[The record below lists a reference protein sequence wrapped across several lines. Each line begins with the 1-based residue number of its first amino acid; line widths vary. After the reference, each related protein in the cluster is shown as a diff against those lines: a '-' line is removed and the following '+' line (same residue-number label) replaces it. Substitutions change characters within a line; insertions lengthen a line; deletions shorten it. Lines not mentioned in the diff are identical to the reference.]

1 MASLILVGEIKV
13 YEGATSQRS
22 SHCRYPVVEL
32 RARMHRR
39 ASFYVYTVWLPNF
52 LLVTLAFLV
61 LTIENDDSKDCDSKD
76 VSERVGLIVTL
87 LLASIGYRASIE
99 LPRTSTLSW
108 LDAYLLACIAA
119 LFTLAVFAFWEA
131 EITPWTSPPP
141 SPSKP
146 NCRFKYCASS
156 SAMESPTNNTN
167 GLEWVRKPWST
178 ARASPENMSPFGTE
192 SDSKS
197 DAGAPPPPTPP
208 PPSPPPPMPPPPS
221 PPPPIPPPPPPSPP
235 PSPPPPPP
243 PPPSLP
249 LLGLIIVGGICLDQ
263 ACRRKPNGTVEGT
276 RRSTVALTT
285 AIFVA
290 LAAVFI
296 RTPTPNHELLKNL
309 DSPVEICFLIWLFLN
324 LEFFLLYF
332 IRSPLLQPSINCAPE
347 PRESL
352 IAVPIAKLAAAATH
366 GPGTIPARAATSPA
380 RDRHLHRVAFA
391 TSTRSTLRSAP
402 PSIPTLPRFDSIVST
417 VSVSSVDSESY
428 FF

>member
-22 SHCRYPVVEL
+22 SYCRYPVVEL

-61 LTIENDDSKDCDSKD
+61 LTIENDEG

-131 EITPWTSPPP
+131 EITRRRVAQASI
-141 SPSKP
+141 
-146 NCRFKYCASS
+146 CASI
-156 SAMESPTNNTN
+156 
-167 GLEWVRKPWST
+167 G
-178 ARASPENMSPFGTE
+178 ASL
-192 SDSKS
+192 D
-197 DAGAPPPPTPP
+197 
-208 PPSPPPPMPPPPS
+208 
-221 PPPPIPPPPPPSPP
+221 
-235 PSPPPPPP
+235 
-243 PPPSLP
+243 L
-249 LLGLIIVGGICLDQ
+249 CLHL
-263 ACRRKPNGTVEGT
+263 RKPNGTVEGT

-428 FF
+428 SF

>member
-22 SHCRYPVVEL
+22 SYCRYPVVEL

-61 LTIENDDSKDCDSKD
+61 LRNENDDSKGVSERNDLSED
-76 VSERVGLIVTL
+76 VSENKKVIERVGLIVTL

-131 EITPWTSPPP
+131 EIT
-141 SPSKP
+141 
-146 NCRFKYCASS
+146 
-156 SAMESPTNNTN
+156 
-167 GLEWVRKPWST
+167 RKRGSQL
-178 ARASPENMSPFGTE
+178 G
-192 SDSKS
+192 
-197 DAGAPPPPTPP
+197 
-208 PPSPPPPMPPPPS
+208 
-221 PPPPIPPPPPPSPP
+221 
-235 PSPPPPPP
+235 
-243 PPPSLP
+243 LP
-249 LLGLIIVGGICLDQ
+249 LLGLIIVGGICLIG
-263 ACRRKPNGTVEGT
+263 KPNGTVEGT

-428 FF
+428 SF

>member
-22 SHCRYPVVEL
+22 SYCRYPVVEL

-39 ASFYVYTVWLPNF
+39 ASFYVYSVWLPNF

-61 LTIENDDSKDCDSKD
+61 LTIASDK

-119 LFTLAVFAFWEA
+119 LFTLAVFAFWKA
-131 EITPWTSPPP
+131 EITWKRGSQL
-141 SPSKP
+141 
-146 NCRFKYCASS
+146 
-156 SAMESPTNNTN
+156 
-167 GLEWVRKPWST
+167 G
-178 ARASPENMSPFGTE
+178 
-192 SDSKS
+192 
-197 DAGAPPPPTPP
+197 
-208 PPSPPPPMPPPPS
+208 
-221 PPPPIPPPPPPSPP
+221 
-235 PSPPPPPP
+235 
-243 PPPSLP
+243 LP
-249 LLGLIIVGGICLDQ
+249 LLGLIIVGGICLIG
-263 ACRRKPNGTVEGT
+263 KPNGTVERT

-285 AIFVA
+285 AIFVT

-296 RTPTPNHELLKNL
+296 RTPTPNHELLENL
-309 DSPVEICFLIWLFLN
+309 DSPVEICFLIWMLLN
-324 LEFFLLYF
+324 LGFFLLYF

-428 FF
+428 SF

>member
-22 SHCRYPVVEL
+22 SYCRYPVVEL

-61 LTIENDDSKDCDSKD
+61 LTIASDK
-76 VSERVGLIVTL
+76 VSERVELIVTL

-119 LFTLAVFAFWEA
+119 LFTLAVFAFWKA
-131 EITPWTSPPP
+131 ETTWKRISQL
-141 SPSKP
+141 
-146 NCRFKYCASS
+146 
-156 SAMESPTNNTN
+156 
-167 GLEWVRKPWST
+167 G
-178 ARASPENMSPFGTE
+178 
-192 SDSKS
+192 
-197 DAGAPPPPTPP
+197 
-208 PPSPPPPMPPPPS
+208 
-221 PPPPIPPPPPPSPP
+221 
-235 PSPPPPPP
+235 
-243 PPPSLP
+243 LP
-249 LLGLIIVGGICLDQ
+249 LLGLIIVGGICLIG
-263 ACRRKPNGTVEGT
+263 KPNGTVERT

-296 RTPTPNHELLKNL
+296 RTPTPNHELLENL
-309 DSPVEICFLIWLFLN
+309 DSPVEICFLIWLLLN
-324 LEFFLLYF
+324 LEFFMLFF

-352 IAVPIAKLAAAATH
+352 IAVPIAKLAAVATH
-366 GPGTIPARAATSPA
+366 GLHQNVPGMSASGTKPARAATSPA
-380 RDRHLHRVAFA
+380 RDQHLHRVAFS
-391 TSTRSTLRSAP
+391 TSTRSTQRSAT
-402 PSIPTLPRFDSIVST
+402 PSSQPLLRECSHLLRRGSSMSEN
-417 VSVSSVDSESY
+417 SVSSVDSERGRRWRRDGG
-428 FF
+428 

>member
-22 SHCRYPVVEL
+22 SYCRYPVVEL

-61 LTIENDDSKDCDSKD
+61 LTIASDKVTT
-76 VSERVGLIVTL
+76 VSERVGSIVTL

-119 LFTLAVFAFWEA
+119 LFTLAVFAYWKA
-131 EITPWTSPPP
+131 EITWKRGSQL
-141 SPSKP
+141 
-146 NCRFKYCASS
+146 
-156 SAMESPTNNTN
+156 
-167 GLEWVRKPWST
+167 G
-178 ARASPENMSPFGTE
+178 
-192 SDSKS
+192 
-197 DAGAPPPPTPP
+197 
-208 PPSPPPPMPPPPS
+208 
-221 PPPPIPPPPPPSPP
+221 
-235 PSPPPPPP
+235 
-243 PPPSLP
+243 LP
-249 LLGLIIVGGICLDQ
+249 LLGLIIVGGICLIG
-263 ACRRKPNGTVEGT
+263 KPNGTVERT

-309 DSPVEICFLIWLFLN
+309 DIGPVEICFLIWLFLN

-402 PSIPTLPRFDSIVST
+402 PSIPTLRRFDSIVST

-428 FF
+428 SF

>member
-22 SHCRYPVVEL
+22 SYCRYPVVEL

-61 LTIENDDSKDCDSKD
+61 LKIEKDEG

-119 LFTLAVFAFWEA
+119 LFTLAVFAFWDV
-131 EITPWTSPPP
+131 EITW
-141 SPSKP
+141 K
-146 NCRFKYCASS
+146 RI
-156 SAMESPTNNTN
+156 
-167 GLEWVRKPWST
+167 LELL
-178 ARASPENMSPFGTE
+178 
-192 SDSKS
+192 
-197 DAGAPPPPTPP
+197 
-208 PPSPPPPMPPPPS
+208 
-221 PPPPIPPPPPPSPP
+221 
-235 PSPPPPPP
+235 
-243 PPPSLP
+243 LP
-249 LLGLIIVGGICLDQ
+249 LLGLIIVGGICLIG
-263 ACRRKPNGTVEGT
+263 KPNGTVEGT

-428 FF
+428 SF

>member
-22 SHCRYPVVEL
+22 SYCRYPVVEL

-61 LTIENDDSKDCDSKD
+61 LTIASDK

-131 EITPWTSPPP
+131 EITRRRLAQASI
-141 SPSKP
+141 
-146 NCRFKYCASS
+146 CASI
-156 SAMESPTNNTN
+156 
-167 GLEWVRKPWST
+167 G
-178 ARASPENMSPFGTE
+178 ASL
-192 SDSKS
+192 D
-197 DAGAPPPPTPP
+197 
-208 PPSPPPPMPPPPS
+208 
-221 PPPPIPPPPPPSPP
+221 
-235 PSPPPPPP
+235 
-243 PPPSLP
+243 L
-249 LLGLIIVGGICLDQ
+249 CLHL
-263 ACRRKPNGTVEGT
+263 RKPNGTVEGT

-352 IAVPIAKLAAAATH
+352 IAVPIAKLAAVATH
-366 GPGTIPARAATSPA
+366 GLHQNVPGMSASGTKPARAATSPA
-380 RDRHLHRVAFA
+380 RDQHLHRVAFS
-391 TSTRSTLRSAP
+391 TSTRSTQRSAT
-402 PSIPTLPRFDSIVST
+402 PSSQPLLRECSHLLRRGSSMSEN
-417 VSVSSVDSESY
+417 SVSSVDSERGRRWRRDGG
-428 FF
+428 

>member
-22 SHCRYPVVEL
+22 SYCRYPVVEL

-61 LTIENDDSKDCDSKD
+61 LTIENDDSKG
-76 VSERVGLIVTL
+76 VSNDLSEGVSENKKVIERVGVIVTL

-119 LFTLAVFAFWEA
+119 LFTLAVFAFREA
-131 EITPWTSPPP
+131 QMTWKRVSQL
-141 SPSKP
+141 
-146 NCRFKYCASS
+146 
-156 SAMESPTNNTN
+156 
-167 GLEWVRKPWST
+167 G
-178 ARASPENMSPFGTE
+178 
-192 SDSKS
+192 
-197 DAGAPPPPTPP
+197 
-208 PPSPPPPMPPPPS
+208 
-221 PPPPIPPPPPPSPP
+221 
-235 PSPPPPPP
+235 
-243 PPPSLP
+243 LP

-309 DSPVEICFLIWLFLN
+309 DIGPVEICFLIWLFLN

-332 IRSPLLQPSINCAPE
+332 FRSPLLQPSINCAPE

-428 FF
+428 SF

>member
-22 SHCRYPVVEL
+22 SYCRYPVVEL

-61 LTIENDDSKDCDSKD
+61 LTIENDEG

-119 LFTLAVFAFWEA
+119 LFTLAVFAFLNA
-131 EITPWTSPPP
+131 KITITSWKAV
-141 SPSKP
+141 SQL
-146 NCRFKYCASS
+146 
-156 SAMESPTNNTN
+156 
-167 GLEWVRKPWST
+167 G
-178 ARASPENMSPFGTE
+178 
-192 SDSKS
+192 
-197 DAGAPPPPTPP
+197 
-208 PPSPPPPMPPPPS
+208 
-221 PPPPIPPPPPPSPP
+221 
-235 PSPPPPPP
+235 
-243 PPPSLP
+243 LP
-249 LLGLIIVGGICLDQ
+249 LLGLIVVGGICLDQ
-263 ACRRKPNGTVEGT
+263 ACRRKPDGAVERK

-290 LAAVFI
+290 LGAVLGAVFI
-296 RTPTPNHELLKNL
+296 STPTPNNELLENL
-309 DSPVEICFLIWLFLN
+309 DSPVEICFLIWLLLN
-324 LEFFLLYF
+324 LEFFMLF
-332 IRSPLLQPSINCAPE
+332 FFRSPLLQPSINCAPD

-428 FF
+428 SF

>member
-22 SHCRYPVVEL
+22 SYCRYPVVEL

-61 LTIENDDSKDCDSKD
+61 LTIENDLSEG
-76 VSERVGLIVTL
+76 VSENKKVIERVGLIVTL

-131 EITPWTSPPP
+131 EITWKRVSQL
-141 SPSKP
+141 
-146 NCRFKYCASS
+146 
-156 SAMESPTNNTN
+156 
-167 GLEWVRKPWST
+167 G
-178 ARASPENMSPFGTE
+178 
-192 SDSKS
+192 
-197 DAGAPPPPTPP
+197 
-208 PPSPPPPMPPPPS
+208 
-221 PPPPIPPPPPPSPP
+221 
-235 PSPPPPPP
+235 
-243 PPPSLP
+243 LP

-352 IAVPIAKLAAAATH
+352 IAMPIAKLAAAATH

-428 FF
+428 SF

>member
-22 SHCRYPVVEL
+22 SYCRYPVVEL

-61 LTIENDDSKDCDSKD
+61 LKIEKDEG

-131 EITPWTSPPP
+131 EITWKRGSQL
-141 SPSKP
+141 
-146 NCRFKYCASS
+146 
-156 SAMESPTNNTN
+156 
-167 GLEWVRKPWST
+167 G
-178 ARASPENMSPFGTE
+178 
-192 SDSKS
+192 
-197 DAGAPPPPTPP
+197 
-208 PPSPPPPMPPPPS
+208 
-221 PPPPIPPPPPPSPP
+221 
-235 PSPPPPPP
+235 
-243 PPPSLP
+243 LP
-249 LLGLIIVGGICLDQ
+249 LLGLIIVGGICLIG
-263 ACRRKPNGTVEGT
+263 KPNGTVEGT

-309 DSPVEICFLIWLFLN
+309 DSPVEICFLMWMLLN
-324 LEFFLLYF
+324 LGFFLLYF

-402 PSIPTLPRFDSIVST
+402 PSIPTLPRIDSIVST

-428 FF
+428 SF

>member
-22 SHCRYPVVEL
+22 SYCRYPVVEL

-61 LTIENDDSKDCDSKD
+61 LTIASDKVTT
-76 VSERVGLIVTL
+76 VSERVGSIVTL

-119 LFTLAVFAFWEA
+119 LFTLAVFAYWKA
-131 EITPWTSPPP
+131 EITWKRGSQL
-141 SPSKP
+141 
-146 NCRFKYCASS
+146 
-156 SAMESPTNNTN
+156 
-167 GLEWVRKPWST
+167 G
-178 ARASPENMSPFGTE
+178 
-192 SDSKS
+192 
-197 DAGAPPPPTPP
+197 
-208 PPSPPPPMPPPPS
+208 
-221 PPPPIPPPPPPSPP
+221 
-235 PSPPPPPP
+235 
-243 PPPSLP
+243 LP
-249 LLGLIIVGGICLDQ
+249 LLGLIIVGGICLIG
-263 ACRRKPNGTVEGT
+263 KPNGTVERT

-285 AIFVA
+285 AIFVT

-296 RTPTPNHELLKNL
+296 RTPTPNHELLENL
-309 DSPVEICFLIWLFLN
+309 DSPVEICFLIWMLLN
-324 LEFFLLYF
+324 LGFFLLYF

-402 PSIPTLPRFDSIVST
+402 PSIPTLRRFDSIVST

-428 FF
+428 SF

>member
-22 SHCRYPVVEL
+22 SYCRYPVVEL

-39 ASFYVYTVWLPNF
+39 ASFYVYSVWLPNF

-61 LTIENDDSKDCDSKD
+61 LTIASDK

-131 EITPWTSPPP
+131 EITRRRLAQASI
-141 SPSKP
+141 
-146 NCRFKYCASS
+146 CASI
-156 SAMESPTNNTN
+156 
-167 GLEWVRKPWST
+167 G
-178 ARASPENMSPFGTE
+178 ASL
-192 SDSKS
+192 D
-197 DAGAPPPPTPP
+197 
-208 PPSPPPPMPPPPS
+208 
-221 PPPPIPPPPPPSPP
+221 
-235 PSPPPPPP
+235 
-243 PPPSLP
+243 L
-249 LLGLIIVGGICLDQ
+249 CLHL
-263 ACRRKPNGTVEGT
+263 RKPNGTVEGT

-296 RTPTPNHELLKNL
+296 RTPTPNHELLENL
-309 DSPVEICFLIWLFLN
+309 DSPVEICFLIWMLLN
-324 LEFFLLYF
+324 LGFFLLYF

-391 TSTRSTLRSAP
+391 TSTRSTQRSAP
-402 PSIPTLPRFDSIVST
+402 PSIATLPRFDSIVST

-428 FF
+428 SF

>member
-22 SHCRYPVVEL
+22 SYCRYPVVEL

-61 LTIENDDSKDCDSKD
+61 LKIEKDEG

-119 LFTLAVFAFWEA
+119 LFTLAVFAFWEV
-131 EITPWTSPPP
+131 EITWKRGSQL
-141 SPSKP
+141 
-146 NCRFKYCASS
+146 
-156 SAMESPTNNTN
+156 
-167 GLEWVRKPWST
+167 G
-178 ARASPENMSPFGTE
+178 
-192 SDSKS
+192 
-197 DAGAPPPPTPP
+197 
-208 PPSPPPPMPPPPS
+208 
-221 PPPPIPPPPPPSPP
+221 
-235 PSPPPPPP
+235 
-243 PPPSLP
+243 LP
-249 LLGLIIVGGICLDQ
+249 LLGLIIVGGICLIG
-263 ACRRKPNGTVEGT
+263 KPNGTVEGT

-290 LAAVFI
+290 LAAGFI

-347 PRESL
+347 PREGL

-428 FF
+428 SF